1 MFACDSTRYKNNNNN
16 KKTKRYI
23 NSSVRHFDNVFAQIL
38 LECEGGDSAQSKNR
52 GPRLSSPLLFT
63 SLHFS
68 SLLCRKRS
76 LRDQTENR
84 TKHYKL
90 VSSGF
95 GSVSSVSLSP
105 SSSSSLPLSR
115 VFDLVVYRFLST
127 YAFLS
132 VPFFSHATHI
142 FPLLNNET
150 VHYADTSLGYPM

>member
-1 MFACDSTRYKNNNNN
+1 MFACDSTRYNNSNN
-16 KKTKRYI
+16 KNTKRYI
-23 NSSVRHFDNVFAQIL
+23 SSSLRQCFCPNSFRVRRR
-38 LECEGGDSAQSKNR
+38 GDSAQSKNR

-76 LRDQTENR
+76 LRDQTEIR

-90 VSSGF
+90 VSSGL
-95 GSVSSVSLSP
+95 GSVSSVVCLCCCPVSP
-105 SSSSSLPLSR
+105 SFSPSLF
-115 VFDLVVYRFLST
+115 FDLVVYRFLST

-150 VHYADTSLGYPM
+150 VHYADISLGYPM

>member
-1 MFACDSTRYKNNNNN
+1 MFACDSTRYNSNNNNN
-16 KKTKRYI
+16 KTKRYI

-90 VSSGF
+90 VSSRF
-95 GSVSSVSLSP
+95 GSVSSVVCLCLRRP
-105 SSSSSLPLSR
+105 VFFSLPLSFSGFR
-115 VFDLVVYRFLST
+115 LSCVSFSLYLRLSLCAVFLTCHAY
-127 YAFLS
+127 
-132 VPFFSHATHI
+132 FSPAQQ
-142 FPLLNNET
+142 
-150 VHYADTSLGYPM
+150 